1 LHSSFRDVLQQTN
14 HENLEVVH
22 ATGGPKFPAEPSPGD
37 AVFFVQVS
45 YKSLTDCWYKLYSIH
60 GDYTNQ
66 KTINVPK
73 GNQYNQ
79 SIVVYIYIAYLYI
92 CVCISYLYIYVYICI
107 CIISISIYI
116 SYLCVYIYI
125 ISMCVYIYMYIDVF
139 CFLFVW
145 VWLKLPAK
153 SVWILWYIW
162 NFPLQE
168 FNFRTK

>member
-92 CVCISYLYIYVYICI
+92 YVCVYHIYIYMYIYVYV
-107 CIISISIYI
+107 
-116 SYLCVYIYI
+116 SYLYLYIYI
-125 ISMCVYIYMYIDVF
+125 ISMCIYIYHIYVCIYIYVYW
-139 CFLFVW
+139 CFLF
-145 VWLKLPAK
+145 
-153 SVWILWYIW
+153 SVCMGLT
-162 NFPLQE
+162 E
-168 FNFRTK
+168 TTS